1 MASKSTRK
9 TFISLNFGSA
19 VNLSRMGLCA
29 LQVGHQSAWIS
40 TRIGLPDAC
49 AALKASA
56 ENGTAVP
63 APAEASCTAVTNA
76 AATIAPLKI
85 LRDNIIVNS
94 VFDLRSQT
102 PIHQAGPL
110 SARTRV
116 TVRGPRM
123 LPHHARDKPRLAPR
137 WLDVLFQKAVSIFS
151 GISRPCIGPGPAFV
165 VASASRLAGFVA
177 VTPLEVEIAVIPAEP
192 VNRGLDRS
200 IARFDHAG
208 AAHARDAAII
218 LDARRHA
225 VLQPADRTARDIA
238 RIVEAPGPATPVPFA
253 HQRAIRRI
261 AGGHRRAQIVA
272 ARTIEI
278 GLGIGRPQARGG
290 RKQSERHQ
298 TRPDQ
303 AASPHSR

>member
-9 TFISLNFGSA
+9 TFRSLNFGSA
-19 VNLSRMGLCA
+19 VNLSRMGPCA

-56 ENGTAVP
+56 ENGTAVL

-85 LRDNIIVNS
+85 LRDNIRDNIIVSS
-94 VFDLRSQT
+94 VFDLRSQK
-102 PIHQAGPL
+102 PIHQASPL
-110 SARTRV
+110 SVRTPV
-116 TVRGPRM
+116 TIRMPRM

-137 WLDVLFQKAVSIFS
+137 RLDFLFQKTVSIFS
-151 GISRPCIGPGPAFV
+151 DISRPRIGPGPAFV
-165 VASASRLAGFVA
+165 VAGAGRLAGFVA
-177 VTPLEVEIAVIPAEP
+177 VAPLEIEIAVIPAEP

-208 AAHARDAAII
+208 TAHARDATIT

-225 VLQPADRTARDIA
+225 VLQPADRTASCIA
-238 RIVEAPGPATPVPFA
+238 RIIEAPGPATPVSFA

-261 AGGHRRAQIVA
+261 AGGHGRA
-272 ARTIEI
+272 
-278 GLGIGRPQARGG
+278 
-290 RKQSERHQ
+290 
-298 TRPDQ
+298 
-303 AASPHSR
+303 

>member
-9 TFISLNFGSA
+9 TFRSLNFGSA
-19 VNLSRMGLCA
+19 VNLSRMGPCA

-56 ENGTAVP
+56 ENGTAVL
-63 APAEASCTAVTNA
+63 APAEASCTAATNA

-85 LRDNIIVNS
+85 LRDNIIVSS
-94 VFDLRSQT
+94 VFDLRSQK

-110 SARTRV
+110 SACTPV
-116 TVRGPRM
+116 TIRMPRM

-137 WLDVLFQKAVSIFS
+137 RLYCLFSKAVEIFS
-151 GISRPCIGPGPAFV
+151 DIPRPGTGPGPAFV
-165 VASASRLAGFVA
+165 VAGAGRLAGFVA

-208 AAHARDAAII
+208 TAHARDAAIT

-225 VLQPADRTARDIA
+225 VLQPADRTTRGIA
-238 RIVEAPGPATPVPFA
+238 RIVEA
-253 HQRAIRRI
+253 
-261 AGGHRRAQIVA
+261 
-272 ARTIEI
+272 
-278 GLGIGRPQARGG
+278 
-290 RKQSERHQ
+290 
-298 TRPDQ
+298 
-303 AASPHSR
+303 